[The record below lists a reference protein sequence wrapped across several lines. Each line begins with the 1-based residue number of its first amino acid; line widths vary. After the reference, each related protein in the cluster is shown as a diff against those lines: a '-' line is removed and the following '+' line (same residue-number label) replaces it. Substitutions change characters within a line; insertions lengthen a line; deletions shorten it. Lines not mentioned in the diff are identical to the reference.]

1 MPTVHSVDGSHTE
14 DAWAHLR
21 ERLDRGSRPKR
32 STGWVPAR
40 RTATSDG
47 EQKPDAG
54 RRIDTAHVLVAVVV
68 TAAALVGTLV
78 VLSNAQPSREP
89 VQAAAVASSD
99 PSSSAAATQSAGW
112 PAPAESTATR
122 QADAPAPALVVHVVG
137 DVARPGVVRVPD
149 GSRVADAIEA
159 AGGAGADADLSTVN
173 LARLVVDGEQVRVGL
188 PPAPQL
194 VAPTASS
201 ADAVGLPVDV
211 NTASAAQ
218 LTELPGIGPVL
229 ADRIVAYR
237 ADNGPFQRLDQLV
250 EVPGIG
256 QAILDDID
264 GRVRL

>member
-1 MPTVHSVDGSHTE
+1 M
-14 DAWAHLR
+14 
-21 ERLDRGSRPKR
+21 
-32 STGWVPAR
+32 
-40 RTATSDG
+40 
-47 EQKPDAG
+47 
-54 RRIDTAHVLVAVVV
+54 
-68 TAAALVGTLV
+68 
-78 VLSNAQPSREP
+78 
-89 VQAAAVASSD
+89 
-99 PSSSAAATQSAGW
+99 
-112 PAPAESTATR
+112 
-122 QADAPAPALVVHVVG
+122 
-137 DVARPGVVRVPD
+137 
-149 GSRVADAIEA
+149 
-159 AGGAGADADLSTVN
+159 
-173 LARLVVDGEQVRVGL
+173 GL

-194 VAPTASS
+194 VAPTASG